1 MGTGGTITPLFEV
14 QNLYPPGSLLLVN
27 GLITSV
33 DLRQPSINLVFSGKV
48 IIIRKTLIRRV
59 LLLVIL
65 THSVLKHDG
74 LKKEG

>member
-1 MGTGGTITPLFEV
+1 MGMGMGMVEGFT
-14 QNLYPPGSLLLVN
+14 LYPPGFLPFVR

-48 IIIRKTLIRRV
+48 IIIRKTLIRKV